1 MAKRN
6 NKSRRKAKVKVKVT
20 RRNPIAVAASLRSG
34 SGRHPDQK
42 KAADKS
48 ACRGSVKW

>member
-1 MAKRN
+1 MAKRK
-6 NKSRRKAKVKVKVT
+6 NKSRRKAKVKIT
-20 RRNPIAVAASLRSG
+20 RRNPIAVAAFLRSG

-42 KAADKS
+42 KVADKR

>member
-42 KAADKS
+42 KAANRR
-48 ACRGSVKW
+48 ACRGKIRI